1 MPFHK
6 WDKFSFQ
13 SEYKIYEPVATKQ
26 GTSGPEL
33 VLALSTEV
41 NFDILKAF
49 KISASILN
57 SEKFLYF
64 L

>member
-13 SEYKIYEPVATKQ
+13 SAYKIYEPVAPKQ
-26 GTSGPEL
+26 GTSGPEP

-41 NFDILKAF
+41 NFAILKAF

-57 SEKFLYF
+57 SEKF
-64 L
+64 